1 MAVVIRRAKP
11 EDAAAIARVHVESWR
26 STYAGLLPERLL
38 LKLSNAQHESR
49 WWRHVLGHFRRSH
62 FVYVAEDP
70 RDGVVGFISG
80 GAARDRELDYD
91 GEVYALYLLDEYHD
105 AGIGAALFQ
114 RLSARMLRECGPGM
128 VVWVLSANPSRY
140 FYERLGGK
148 RIATRRDRM
157 GGAEVEE
164 TAYGWVDVTQLVAI
178 GRPDPTR

>member
-49 WWRHVLGHFRRSH
+49 WWRHVLGRFRRSH

-80 GAARDRELDYD
+80 GAARDR
-91 GEVYALYLLDEYHD
+91 
-105 AGIGAALFQ
+105 
-114 RLSARMLRECGPGM
+114 
-128 VVWVLSANPSRY
+128 
-140 FYERLGGK
+140 
-148 RIATRRDRM
+148 
-157 GGAEVEE
+157 
-164 TAYGWVDVTQLVAI
+164 
-178 GRPDPTR
+178 